1 MKKHN
6 DIFVI
11 YWLVALCVLTMTLG
25 YLTQPKPESPVAPI
39 QGTTTNEKQATDELW
54 LRHMEACSS
63 NTFKSYMD
71 YRTIT
76 ATRTKQWRLQQQ
88 ATTDE
93 QGFRKIGGR
102 YLVAVSKTYG
112 KAGDWIVI
120 ILDGERQID
129 AIIGDIKSGTTCTH
143 PDGSM
148 LEFIVDV
155 SQLSTSVRRS
165 GNVNSVFPGSV
176 TAIYQ
181 IKEEQ

>member
-1 MKKHN
+1 MKQRN
-6 DIFVI
+6 DIFVL
-11 YWLVALCVLTMTLG
+11 YWLVALCVLTVALS
-25 YLTQPKPESPVAPI
+25 YITQPKPESPVAPI
-39 QGTTTNEKQATDELW
+39 QGTTSDEKQAPDELW
-54 LRHMEACSS
+54 LRHMKSCSS

-76 ATRTKQWRLQQQ
+76 ATSTTQWRLQQQ

-93 QGFRKIGGR
+93 AGFRKIGGR

-155 SQLSTSVRRS
+155 SKMDKALRRS
-165 GNVNSVFPGSV
+165 GNLNSVFTGSV
-176 TAIYQ
+176 TDVYQ